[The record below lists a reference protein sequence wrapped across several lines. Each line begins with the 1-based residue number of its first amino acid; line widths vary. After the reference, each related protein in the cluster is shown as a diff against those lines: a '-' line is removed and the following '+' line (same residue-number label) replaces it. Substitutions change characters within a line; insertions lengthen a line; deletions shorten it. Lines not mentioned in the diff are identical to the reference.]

1 MACTETH
8 IFITSG
14 DQLKSYYRK
23 VIYRISKNAEESVFA
38 VTLGTN
44 RSSE

>member
-1 MACTETH
+1 MACTETNV
-8 IFITSG
+8 FIPPG
-14 DQLKSYYRK
+14 DQLNSYYRK

-44 RSSE
+44 RSTE

>member
-1 MACTETH
+1 MTCKETNV
-8 IFITSG
+8 FILPG
-14 DQLKSYYRK
+14 DQLNSYYRK
-23 VIYRISKNAEESVFA
+23 VVYRVSKNAEESVFA